1 MPNIHI
7 WKRGHW
13 TYITVIALQLLIT
26 FTRELK
32 CLPGAKSRRTWL
44 ILFLKKRLTGRG
56 ENIWYRFTDI
66 IFLWATRLRKMNPW
80 NLNRID
86 TNTKRIFYTI
96 QESHL
101 TWIHLRRVGVY
112 LYMYRIIFLTIFYRW
127 CLLFSYI
134 TEPN

>member
-1 MPNIHI
+1 MPNIHA

-86 TNTKRIFYTI
+86 TNTKRIFLYNPRESFDLDTS
-96 QESHL
+96 QEGRGIPLHVPYYFSHNIL
-101 TWIHLRRVGVY
+101 SLMFVV
-112 LYMYRIIFLTIFYRW
+112 FLFNRT
-127 CLLFSYI
+127 
-134 TEPN
+134 